1 VIAISK
7 LTKAFGARDIF
18 RDADL
23 QIGARDRIA
32 LVGPNGSGKTTLIEM
47 IAGEQTPDAGD
58 ISIAGGVVSGYL
70 RQETDSL
77 RGATILNEMMSAR
90 RDVTDTGH
98 RLQILEDEI
107 GHTDGDERHRL
118 VEEYGHIQH
127 RYLALGGYDLEHEAK
142 RILGGLGFREQDF
155 SRPTES
161 LSGGWLMRLA
171 LSKLLLVGPDLLML
185 DEPTNHLD
193 VESVEWLE
201 KFLGAYEG
209 AIVLV
214 SHDRDFINSIA
225 TRIVEIDQTKL
236 TSYTGN
242 FEEFIAQRELMV
254 QQLEAAAKNQARKV
268 AATQEFIDR
277 FRYKASKARQV
288 QSRIKSLDKME
299 RASSPATRRRA
310 MKVTFP
316 QPPRPGRVVME
327 LTDIKFAYDQSL
339 VYEDLNLIIERGQK
353 IALVGPNGAGKTTL
367 LKLLAGALLPQAGTR
382 TLGHNVDCGYYAQH
396 QIEAL
401 TPSNRVVEEFQLA
414 VPPHLN
420 LNPRTVLGRFLF
432 TGDDAHKR
440 VSVLSGG
447 ERSKL
452 ALAKLLVSPHNILC
466 MDEPTNHLDM
476 ISRDALDDALTEYTG
491 CLVLITHDR
500 HLIRSVANRII
511 EVVDGR
517 ITEFDGDYDYYLRKR
532 SENRAVSSAR
542 PPSAEKTKQRRK
554 SEAQARAG
562 TKTLRD
568 NVARLE
574 AKIADSTMEVD
585 RLTEQMSSPSFYS
598 DCEDIGAFMKRFDS
612 LRKQLGDFEKRW
624 EEAATLLELSKTK
637 EPAGS

>member
-1 VIAISK
+1 MISISK
-7 LTKAFGARDIF
+7 LTKAFGARYIF

-23 QIGARDRIA
+23 QIGVRDRIA

-47 IAGEQTPDAGD
+47 IAGEQQLDAGD

-77 RGATILNEMMSAR
+77 RGATLLNEMMSAR

-98 RLQILEDEI
+98 RLRILEDEI
-107 GHTDGDERHRL
+107 GQTTGHEHHRL
-118 VEEYGHIQH
+118 VEEYGHIQD
-127 RYLALGGYDLEHEAK
+127 RYLVLGGYDLEHEAK
-142 RILGGLGFREQDF
+142 KILGGLGFREQDF
-155 SRPTES
+155 GSPTES

-209 AIVLV
+209 AILLV
-214 SHDRDFINSIA
+214 SHDRDFINAIA
-225 TRIVEIDQTKL
+225 TRVVEIDQTKL

-242 FEEFIAQRELMV
+242 FEQFIEQRELIV
-254 QQLEAAAKNQARKV
+254 EQLEAAAKNQARKV

-299 RASSPATRRRA
+299 RISAPAQRRRA

-327 LTDIKFAYDQSL
+327 LKDINFAYENSL
-339 VYEDLNLIIERGQK
+339 VYENLNLIIERGQK

-367 LKLLAGALLPQAGTR
+367 LKLLAGALAPQSGTR
-382 TLGHNVDCGYYAQH
+382 TKGHNVDCGYYAQH

-401 TPSNRVVEEFQLA
+401 TPSNRVVDELQLA

-476 ISRDALDDALTEYTG
+476 VSRDALEDALTEYTG

-500 HLIRSVANRII
+500 HLIRGIANRIV
-511 EVVDGR
+511 EVVEGR
-517 ITEFDGDYDYYLRKR
+517 VTEFDGDYDYYLDRR
-532 SENRAVSSAR
+532 SEQRAMATSKPA
-542 PPSAEKTKQRRK
+542 AADKTKGRRRA
-554 SEAQARAG
+554 EAQVRAG
-562 TKTLRD
+562 TKALRD
-568 NVARLE
+568 RVSRVETQMTDLSAE
-574 AKIADSTMEVD
+574 IDQ
-585 RLTEQMSSPSFYS
+585 LTGQMSSPTFYTE
-598 DCEDIGAFMKRFDS
+598 CEDIGAFMKHFDS
-612 LRKQLGDFEKRW
+612 LRQQLDGLEKRW
-624 EEAATLLELSKTK
+624 EEAATLLELSK
-637 EPAGS
+637 EPTRS

>member
-1 VIAISK
+1 MISISK
-7 LTKAFGARDIF
+7 LSKAFGARYIF

-23 QIGARDRIA
+23 QIGVRDRIA

-47 IAGEQTPDAGD
+47 IAGEQHPDAGD

-77 RGATILNEMMSAR
+77 RGKTLLTEMMSAR
-90 RDVTDTGH
+90 RDVTDAGH
-98 RLQILEDEI
+98 RLRILEDEI
-107 GHTDGDERHRL
+107 GQTTGHEHHRL
-118 VEEYGHIQH
+118 VEEYGHIQD
-127 RYLALGGYDLEHEAK
+127 RYLVLGGYDLEHEAK
-142 RILGGLGFREQDF
+142 KILGGLGFREQDF
-155 SRPTES
+155 GSPTES

-209 AIVLV
+209 AILLV
-214 SHDRDFINSIA
+214 SHDRDFINAIA
-225 TRIVEIDQTKL
+225 TRVVEIDQTKL

-242 FEEFIAQRELMV
+242 FEKFIEQRELIAL
-254 QQLEAAAKNQARKV
+254 QLEAAAKNQARKV

-299 RASSPATRRRA
+299 RISAPARRHKA

-327 LTDIKFAYDQSL
+327 LKDINFAYENSL
-339 VYEDLNLIIERGQK
+339 VYENLNLIIERGQK

-367 LKLLAGALLPQAGTR
+367 LKLLAGALVPQAGTR
-382 TLGHNVDCGYYAQH
+382 DLGHNVDCGYYAQH

-401 TPSNRVVEEFQLA
+401 TPSNRVVDELQLA

-476 ISRDALDDALTEYTG
+476 VSRDALEDALTEYTG

-500 HLIRSVANRII
+500 HLIRGIANRIV
-511 EVVDGR
+511 EVVEGR
-517 ITEFDGDYDYYLRKR
+517 VTEFNGDYDYYLDRR
-532 SENRAVSSAR
+532 SEQRAIG
-542 PPSAEKTKQRRK
+542 PSKHPTAEKTKERRRA
-554 SEAQARAG
+554 EAQVRAG
-562 TKTLRD
+562 TKVLRD
-568 NVARLE
+568 KVSRLE
-574 AKIADSTMEVD
+574 RQMAGLSTEIE
-585 RLTEQMSSPSFYS
+585 RLTEQMSSPTFYS
-598 DCEDIGAFMKRFDS
+598 ECEDIGAFMKRFDS
-612 LRKQLGDFEKRW
+612 LRQHLEGLEIRW
-624 EEAATLLELSKTK
+624 EEVATLLESSK